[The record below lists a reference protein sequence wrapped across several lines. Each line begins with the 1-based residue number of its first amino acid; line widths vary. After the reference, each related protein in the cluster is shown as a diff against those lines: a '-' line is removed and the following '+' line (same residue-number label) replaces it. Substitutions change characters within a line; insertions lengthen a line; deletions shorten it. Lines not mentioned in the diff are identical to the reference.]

1 MAVVVVAGGGASGAR
16 AADGDL
22 FVDGCLARVAFTGCP
37 AGLPANP
44 VGVAISPDGRQVYAG
59 VGTAGLFTGLQ
70 IFDRNAQTGT
80 LAVRQ
85 GVGGCFVATNSAA
98 ACTKVGGA
106 NNPTH
111 AYDVAVSP
119 DGLNV
124 YLATLRGALLSFA
137 RTPETGA
144 LRYVNCVG
152 IGAGCTPLTGGQE
165 VGSVAVSPDSRNVY
179 VRGTNGLA
187 VLDRIGASGA
197 VVQKPA
203 FDGCFNE
210 GDVDNCQNVDGL
222 AGDGWKL
229 AVSPDGAQVYV
240 AFGVPGGV
248 SIFNRAADGTLTQRP
263 GTCVS
268 STGASGGAGLR
279 CINGNDGL
287 GATYVVT
294 ISPDGR
300 TVYAGGAG
308 GLTAFN
314 RTGGGGLAQAGCYGA
329 AAGCT
334 PVPVGLASVIDVAAT
349 PDSNEL
355 VAAAFG
361 TSTLVSFTR
370 NAATSALTLRPG
382 ARGCLSS
389 SGSTGRC
396 LALGQVGE
404 DWMRIAMDPLQPR
417 FYVTSALGM
426 LATVTRDYAPTCES
440 VNVETLV
447 NTAVSIPLAC
457 SDINGDAYS
466 IEKANAPTAG
476 QIGEIVNGAVFFNP
490 FGSFVGSDTFTYRAV
505 TPTRGVAGPPAT
517 VGVNVVAPAAP
528 IPNPSGLDNDRDGF
542 NAGLDCNDNN
552 AAIRPGAVEIRGNNF
567 DENCDGLAE
576 PFPTLT
582 SGVVS
587 KWNVKSTRFTLTTLQ
602 VTQQFPKGWKA
613 KIYCKGKR
621 CAFKSKALKAGK
633 VKKSASTIISS
644 LSKSQRRFRA
654 GQTVEIWVSAP
665 NFNTKVARLVL
676 KKSKIPVTEPFCV
689 LPGQTKVQKT
699 CS

>member
-1 MAVVVVAGGGASGAR
+1 
-16 AADGDL
+16 
-22 FVDGCLARVAFTGCP
+22 
-37 AGLPANP
+37 

-70 IFDRNAQTGT
+70 IFDRNPQTGT

-85 GVGGCFVATNSAA
+85 GVGGCFVATNSTA
-98 ACTKVGGA
+98 ACTKVGGT

-165 VGSVAVSPDSRNVY
+165 VGSVAVSPDSQNVY

-187 VLDRIGASGA
+187 VLDRIAASGA
-197 VVQKPA
+197 IAQKPSY
-203 FDGCFNE
+203 DGCFNE
-210 GDVDNCQNVDGL
+210 GDVDGCENVDGL

-229 AVSPDGAQVYV
+229 AVSRDGAQVYV
-240 AFGVPGGV
+240 AFGLPGGV
-248 SIFNRAADGTLTQRP
+248 SIFNRAADGTLSQRP

-268 STGASGGAGLR
+268 STGASGSAGLR

-287 GATYVVT
+287 ASTYVVT

-300 TVYAGGAG
+300 TVYAGGAT
-308 GLTAFN
+308 GLTAFSRN
-314 RTGGGGLAQAGCYGA
+314 GSGGLTQTGCYGA
-329 AAGCT
+329 TPGCT
-334 PVPVGLASVIDVAAT
+334 PVAVGLTNVIDVAAT

-355 VAAAFG
+355 IAAAFG
-361 TSTLVSFTR
+361 SSTLVSFTR
-370 NAATSALTLRPG
+370 NGSTGALTQRPG
-382 ARGCLSS
+382 ARGCLSN
-389 SGSTGRC
+389 SGSAGRC
-396 LALGQVGE
+396 LALQGIGE
-404 DWMRIAMDPLQPR
+404 DWIRIAMDPIQPR
-417 FYVTSALGM
+417 FYLTSALGM

-440 VNVETLV
+440 VSVETLV
-447 NTAVSIPLAC
+447 NTAVSIPLSC
-457 SDINGDAYS
+457 SDINGDVYS
-466 IEKANAPTAG
+466 IEKVTAPTAG
-476 QIGEIVNGAVFFNP
+476 QIGEIGNGIVFFNP
-490 FGSFVGSDTFTYRAV
+490 FGSFVGADSFTYRAV
-505 TPTRGVAGPPAT
+505 TATRGVAGSAAT
-517 VGVNVVAPAAP
+517 VSVNVVAPQP
-528 IPNPSGLDNDRDGF
+528 PVPNPSGLDNDRDGF
-542 NAGLDCNDNN
+542 NAGQDCNDDN
-552 AAIRPGAVEIRGNNF
+552 AAIRPGAIEIRGNNF

-582 SGVVS
+582 AGVVS

-613 KIYCKGKR
+613 KMYCKGKG
-621 CAFKSKALKAGK
+621 CPFKSKTLKAGK
-633 VKKSASTIISS
+633 VKKGASTIITS
-644 LSKSQRRFRA
+644 LSKKQRRFRA
-654 GQTVEIWVSAP
+654 GQTVEIWVTAP
-665 NFNTKVARLVL
+665 NFSTKVARLVL
-676 KKSKIPVTEPFCV
+676 KKGKIPVTEPFCV